1 MRTKIVADNYK
12 RKHLLVA
19 DFIKC
24 AEYNTLFDIKECF
37 SVGMD
42 NFDWAAVYEGTQNH
56 LLCNEDGYMDELCF
70 REVSSFEVT
79 RSIHNDN
86 AIIVLYLLGND

>member
-42 NFDWAAVYEGTQNH
+42 NFDWAAVYEGTQDH

-70 REVSSFEVT
+70 REVSSFEVI

-86 AIIVLYLLGND
+86 AIIILYLLGND

>member
-1 MRTKIVADNYK
+1 MSKKIVADNYK

-19 DFIKC
+19 DFIKY
-24 AEYNTLFDIKECF
+24 AEYNTSFDIKECF

-42 NFDWAAVYEGTQNH
+42 DFDWATVYEGTQDH
-56 LLCNEDGYMDELCF
+56 LLCNKDGYMDELCF

-79 RSIHNDN
+79 YSSCN
-86 AIIVLYLLGND
+86 AIIVLYLLGRN